1 MGHDDMANG
10 DHCMFRKLTAIPLAA
25 LLTWS
30 NVSYAVDPA
39 APPAAPGTPD
49 DSVRTPMIEVSVDSL
64 EISETNSKQIGI
76 NWGQIAKVDQQT
88 GERTFN
94 FNRLNFLET
103 GERYVSGI
111 FKIGD
116 FNRAALAAQLQAL
129 EQNNQLRVL
138 ANPTLLTKSGF
149 EATFLVGGEIPYP
162 TPAPVGQA
170 PGVEFK
176 KYGVIL
182 KILPN
187 LTSRGTIEAQIN
199 VGVSNPD
206 DSVAVTI
213 EGTRVPGLAARE
225 ASSKVEISDG
235 ETVVLSGIKQS
246 RRSKIMTRV
255 PILGYIPILGLLFR
269 SKEERVEQISLV
281 QFVTFRLIK

>member
-1 MGHDDMANG
+1 M
-10 DHCMFRKLTAIPLAA
+10 TAKKHIAFTLAA
-25 LLTWS
+25 ILSL
-30 NVSYAVDPA
+30 NQILIAAPEGAPA
-39 APPAAPGTPD
+39 APTPAGAPGAAP
-49 DSVRTPMIEVSVDSL
+49 DSGKSPMIEVSVDSL
-64 EISETNSKQIGI
+64 EISETNAKQIGI
-76 NWGQIAKVDQQT
+76 NWGQISKIDPDS
-88 GERTFN
+88 GELSLN
-94 FNRLNFLET
+94 FNRLNFLES
-103 GERYVSGI
+103 GSRYVSGI

-176 KYGVIL
+176 KYGVML

-187 LTSRGTIEAQIN
+187 ITPRGTIEAQIN

-206 DSVAVTI
+206 ESVAITI
-213 EGTRVPGLAARE
+213 ESTRVPGLAARE
-225 ASSKVEISDG
+225 ASSKVEVNDG

-246 RRSKIMTRV
+246 RRSKIITRV
-255 PILGYIPILGLLFR
+255 PILGYIPIIGLLFR